1 MKIWLTDVYKPYKYK
16 KITNKEIAAKK
27 FFLIFLNK
35 SVIIGPILIQ
45 L

>member
-1 MKIWLTDVYKPYKYK
+1 MTNVYKPYKYK
-16 KITNKEIAAKK
+16 KITIKEFAAKK
-27 FFLIFLNK
+27 IFFLIFLNK